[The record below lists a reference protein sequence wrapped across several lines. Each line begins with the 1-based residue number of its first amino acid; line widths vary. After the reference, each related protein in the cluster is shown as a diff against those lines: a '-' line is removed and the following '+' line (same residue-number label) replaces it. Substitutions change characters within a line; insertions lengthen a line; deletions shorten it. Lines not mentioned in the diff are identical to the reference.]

1 MEASKAMLA
10 GGYLIAV
17 PLLFRFNPMVRGR
30 NLPML
35 LALELGQGLIAAG
48 WVLRD
53 NRRAAVINGVAFLGY
68 PIWYAYKG
76 RGAVAPS

>member
-10 GGYLIAV
+10 AGYLIAV
-17 PLLFRFNPMVRGR
+17 PLLFRFNRMVRGR

-35 LALELGQGLIAAG
+35 LALEVGQGLIAAG
-48 WVLRD
+48 WEIRD
-53 NRRAAVINGVAFLGY
+53 NRRGAIINGAAFLGY

-76 RGAVAPS
+76 RSAAASS